1 MPLLIKNARP
11 QGFAGTTAASIDV
24 LIDDDGRIAAAGTG
38 VAAPVGA
45 RVIDGTG
52 KTLSPGWMDLHVH
65 CWHGG
70 ADIAVR
76 PREAGLATGVTTMLD
91 TGSAGEAIFHGFR
104 EYVIETAPERI
115 FALINIGSIGC
126 VATNRVSEIID
137 IRSIDVDR
145 TLAVIEA
152 NRDVIKGVKIR
163 ASHVITGSWG
173 VTPLKIAKK
182 VANIAKLPLM
192 VHIGE
197 CPPMLDEVLD
207 TLTEGDIVTHI
218 YNGKVGGNIFDDDA
232 VFARAVAAQKRG
244 VVMDIGHGGASYS
257 FDIARRAIARGFKAD
272 TVSTDLHL
280 RCIERPV
287 GDLSTTMSKL
297 LEAGLSDAEVVAG
310 VTTRPRAV
318 IGLPTDGFLTT
329 GAMAD
334 LTLFSRD
341 AAELAVP
348 DSTGGMTTLSQL
360 YTPHF
365 AVLGTNSTECTARRP
380 VAIAGRTS

>member
-1 MPLLIKNARP
+1 MLLIRNAQP
-11 QGFAGTTAASIDV
+11 QGFDEHAGPSLDV
-24 LIDDDGRIAAAGTG
+24 LIGDDGRIVAAGTSL
-38 VAAPVGA
+38 PVPTTA
-45 RVIDGTG
+45 EVVDGTG
-52 KTLSPGWMDLHVH
+52 KTLSPGWVDLHVH
-65 CWHGG
+65 VWHGG

-76 PREAGLATGVTTMLD
+76 PRQAGLATGVTTMLD

-104 EYVIETAPERI
+104 EYVIDTAPEAI

-126 VATNRVSEIID
+126 VATNRVSELID

-197 CPPMLDEVLD
+197 CPPMLDEVLE

-218 YNGKVGGNIFDDDA
+218 YNGKPGGNIFDDEA
-232 VFARAVAAQKRG
+232 VFARAVEAQKRG
-244 VVMDIGHGGASYS
+244 VIMDIGHGGASYS

-297 LEAGLSDAEVVAG
+297 LQAGLSDAEVIAG
-310 VTTRPRAV
+310 VTTRPRAA
-318 IGLPTDGFLTT
+318 IGLPTGGFLSP
-329 GAMAD
+329 GATAD
-334 LTLFSRD
+334 LTLFSLD
-341 AAELAVP
+341 DDTLAVP
-348 DSTGGMTTLSQL
+348 DSSGGLTTLNRL

-365 AVLGTNSTECTARRP
+365 AIRGIHSMQCAARRP
-380 VAIAGRTS
+380 VAVAGRTS